1 MWGGESESER
11 EREREREENDDGEED
26 ARGENGKERAQAC
39 VWQERTRRSRGGLIC
54 CCSGSPGAVWLFW
67 EQVSWGE
74 RPPGGRCADPSRPR
88 GQSTWSRLFLLPLR
102 QFWHTRIL
110 SAHSYLL
117 YPPPPFFSV
126 AYWLKTGGGREHHVP
141 PAAENYAWR
150 MWFSVA
156 GVVGRKS
163 LG

>member
-1 MWGGESESER
+1 MWGGER
-11 EREREREENDDGEED
+11 ERGGEESDDGGGGEED
-26 ARGENGKERAQAC
+26 FEGKWEGER

-67 EQVSWGE
+67 KQVSWGE
-74 RPPGGRCADPSRPR
+74 SPASCVLTLRPPGGVKAPDLGS
-88 GQSTWSRLFLLPLR
+88 LLPLER
-102 QFWHTRIL
+102 VWHTNISGL
-110 SAHSYLL
+110 VCAHFYLL
-117 YPPPPFFSV
+117 SLIFFS
-126 AYWLKTGGGREHHVP
+126 YWLKQEGMGGGGACL
-141 PAAENYAWR
+141 PAAENSTLW